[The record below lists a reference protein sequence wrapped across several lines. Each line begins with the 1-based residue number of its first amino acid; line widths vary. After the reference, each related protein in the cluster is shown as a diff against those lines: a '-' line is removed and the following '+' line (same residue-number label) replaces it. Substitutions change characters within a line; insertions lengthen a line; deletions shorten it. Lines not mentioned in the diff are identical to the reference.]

1 MVIFHSYVSLPEGN
15 HHQFIFLITH
25 PFFMPMKFDGFLA
38 PICPI
43 QSPFNLH
50 ISPYI
55 SLYLHLCWSYPIFY
69 PNFPTQITW
78 FFQHEIPI
86 SPWHFHQEWG
96 GFPPISKRPNSRS
109 HFASAW
115 WAFQTWCCKRSQW
128 WWRRV
133 SLPGNPEIFHRG
145 ISIGMTLA
153 PKMGDVNGGK
163 MGWTEI

>member
-96 GFPPISKRPNSRS
+96 DFLRFPSDRIVGATSLQRGGPSR
-109 HFASAW
+109 HGAANEASDDDEG
-115 WAFQTWCCKRSQW
+115 WAF
-128 WWRRV
+128 
-133 SLPGNPEIFHRG
+133 LG
-145 ISIGMTLA
+145 IQKYFIVGYPL
-153 PKMGDVNGGK
+153 
-163 MGWTEI
+163 GWL